1 MAIRQNTDNIY
12 QMKKFIG
19 ATLFHC
25 SAAIIDPVTRHKFC
39 PQKADGWCK
48 WQSDTITGLQ
58 TYQPRANLPLSIKD
72 ILWSSDSS
80 KPTIFRDLSNDR
92 LLSKCLHNF
101 TQNQNEALNSIIWKK
116 CPKNIFVKRD
126 IIEMG
131 VCSALINYNDGTQG
145 ICNVAKNAGLSIGV
159 QAYQ

>member
-12 QMKKFIG
+12 QMKKAIR

-25 SAAIIDPVTRHKFC
+25 SSIKDPAARHQFC

-48 WQSDTITGLQ
+48 WQSDKITGLQ
-58 TYQPRANLPLSIKD
+58 TYQPRINLPLSIKD
-72 ILWSSDSS
+72 LLWSSDSS
-80 KPTIFRDLSNDR
+80 KPTIFRDLSNNA

-116 CPKNIFVKRD
+116 CPKNIFVNRD
-126 IIEMG
+126 VIEMG
-131 VCSALINYNDGTQG
+131 VFCVN
-145 ICNVAKNAGLSIGV
+145 
-159 QAYQ
+159 